1 MSFRDLPT
9 TSGTANATRGRPS
22 PAAITV
28 RSWMRKEV
36 IVMDAKFEDGLVAEV
51 ILLGPVGVTESS
63 DCCDCDCDCG
73 PDCDC
78 C

>member
-1 MSFRDLPT
+1 
-9 TSGTANATRGRPS
+9 
-22 PAAITV
+22 
-28 RSWMRKEV
+28 
-36 IVMDAKFEDGLVAEV
+36 MDAKFEDGLVSEV
-51 ILLGPVGVTESS
+51 ILLEPVGVTESS